1 MFAPKSILVP
11 SDFSEYSDRAL
22 QKAIDLARQFK
33 SKIYLLHVIDEGLQ
47 QCVADYCL
55 TEEVMRR
62 MEMEDKTATQ
72 KRLEQQAGKIP
83 DAAGLDISYDIRKGY
98 PAEEILKDQQERNPD
113 LIVIAAHGRTGLLR
127 NLLGSTSDKVLKR
140 ATCPVLLVR
149 A

>member
-22 QKAIDLARQFK
+22 QKAIDLAREYK
-33 SKIYLLHVIDEGLQ
+33 SRIYLLHVIDEGLQ

-55 TEEVMRR
+55 TPEVMEK
-62 MEMEDKTATQ
+62 MEIEDRAATQ
-72 KRLEQQAGKIP
+72 KRLEQQVSRIP

-98 PAEEILKDQQERNPD
+98 PAEEILKDQKEKNPD
-113 LIVIAAHGRTGLLR
+113 LIVIASHGRTGLLH
-127 NLLGSTSDKVLKR
+127 NLLGSTTDKVLKR
-140 ATCPVLLVR
+140 ASCPVLLVR